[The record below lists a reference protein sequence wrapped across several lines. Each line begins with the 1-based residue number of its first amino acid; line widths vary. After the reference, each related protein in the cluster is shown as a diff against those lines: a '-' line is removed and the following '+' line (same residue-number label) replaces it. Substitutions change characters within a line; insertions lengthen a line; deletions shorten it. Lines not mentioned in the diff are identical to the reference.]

1 MSDFP
6 EVLQILFSNRS
17 HTVEAVTKKEI
28 CFPVNIL
35 KYVRLA
41 IFQNNECFQLS
52 WKFHEDKR
60 FSSGNTFYVE
70 RSVIWDV
77 RFSGIG
83 L

>member
-6 EVLQILFSNRS
+6 EVLKILFSNRS

-52 WKFHEDKR
+52 
-60 FSSGNTFYVE
+60 
-70 RSVIWDV
+70 
-77 RFSGIG
+77 
-83 L
+83 